1 MRSIKKPS
9 FLKLFLIRSAA
20 LVLVFLSI
28 AFATLA
34 YLVKTQR
41 EKNFNRL
48 SFELNQMG
56 AIMQLI
62 YDQGTISSPDS
73 QAYIT
78 QLQMKLDEIW
88 ASEHIYIS
96 AYYYN
101 SKIAE
106 TRNRAVVIYPTN
118 YFESTFYFYL
128 YKNELE
134 IEDMSVLPP
143 ELLDQDSRYSELIG
157 QDLTYAGD
165 PVKNFF
171 DSFSKK
177 NTFKDYMFREIY
189 TNDEGKALPGML
201 MCAEIPKD
209 DVETDDLI
217 YFLNDYENSQVEVFT
232 LEDGNLGIH
241 LNHSG
246 YEECCDLTPEDTTG
260 YERYEGMCHVMAYYC
275 PPERALTE
283 ADVNY
288 VYGYNGSVQ
297 LYKYDESIDYSKDDI
312 SGNSSVSYN
321 ASAYQDITSVRI
333 FPELVWSLKI
343 AYKEDLSAFEMMP
356 YTCVTIPV
364 LALVIALLIAFIWS
378 YLKYARERSVWEILE
393 FRRKTTEA
401 MAHDLKTPLAAISA
415 CVETLQEGFEL
426 DPSHHYQVLAQNTAT
441 MNRMV
446 EDILGFTRSESGSL
460 TVEPEIVDLDSL
472 IEKSIRDHST
482 LLKAAS
488 LKTDFEGSSVKIE
501 TDPKLFKQALDN
513 LFANCARHADPDSTV
528 TVKLTTSELTISN
541 KTSLKVDDVNELKKP
556 FVKGETSR
564 SQSGTGLGLS
574 IVENN
579 LRLLG
584 YSLDLS
590 LKDGIF
596 TAKIKF

>member
-1 MRSIKKPS
+1 MRSIKKPA
-9 FLKLFLIRSAA
+9 FLKFFLIRSAA
-20 LVLVFLSI
+20 LVLAFLSI
-28 AFATLA
+28 AFAILA

-41 EKNFNRL
+41 EKNFNKL
-48 SFELNQMG
+48 CFELNQMS
-56 AIMQLI
+56 ALMQLI
-62 YDQGTISSPDS
+62 YEQGTISSPESLTYIS
-73 QAYIT
+73 QI
-78 QLQMKLDEIW
+78 QSKLDSIW
-88 ASEHIYIS
+88 AEDNIYIS
-96 AYYYN
+96 AYFYN

-106 TRNRAVVIYPTN
+106 TRNRAIAIYPIS
-118 YFESTFYFYL
+118 YFGSEYFFYL

-134 IEDMSVLPP
+134 LEDMTVLPK
-143 ELLDQDSRYSELIG
+143 ELLNPEVYPSTNSQEG
-157 QDLTYAGD
+157 KD
-165 PVKNFF
+165 PVKSIL

-177 NTFKDYMFREIY
+177 KTRKSYVLREIY
-189 TNDEGKALPGML
+189 TNEENKVLPGML
-201 MCAEIPKD
+201 MYADMPEEGENENSL
-209 DVETDDLI
+209 VV
-217 YFLNDYENSQVEVFT
+217 YMNDYDNNAIEVFT
-232 LEDGNLGIH
+232 SLDDDLSIITNY
-241 LNHSG
+241 SS
-246 YEECCDLTPEDTTG
+246 YEELCDLTPEDTTG
-260 YERYEGMCHVMAYYC
+260 YEYIEGLCYVMAFYC
-275 PPERALTE
+275 PPEKALTE
-283 ADVNY
+283 SDVNY
-288 VYGYNGSVQ
+288 MYGYNGSEQ
-297 LYKYDESIDYSKDDI
+297 LYKLDKSIEYSKDDI
-312 SGNSSVSYN
+312 NGNSTVSYN
-321 ASAYQDITSVRI
+321 STVYQDITSVRI
-333 FPELVWSLKI
+333 FPNFEWSLRV
-343 AYKEDLSAFEMMP
+343 AYNEKPSAFEMMP
-356 YTCVTIPV
+356 YTCVTLPV
-364 LALVIALLIAFIWS
+364 LALIIALVIAFIWS
-378 YLKYARERSVWEILE
+378 YLKYTHDRSVWEVLE

-401 MAHDLKTPLAAISA
+401 MAHDLKTPLAAITA

-426 DPSHHYQVLAQNTAT
+426 DPAPHYEVLSQNTAT

-472 IEKSIRDHST
+472 IEQSIKDHST

-488 LKTDFEGSSVKIE
+488 LKTVFEDSSVKIE

-513 LFANCARHADPDSTV
+513 LFANCARHADPNSTV
-528 TVKLTTSELTISN
+528 TVKLTTAELTISN